1 MTVSLI
7 TLGVVAAIAIIT
19 LLGLAALAYSNA
31 ENARSNGYDQGY
43 DDAKRGH
50 DLRID
55 DLQHEIEHLHLK
67 AANQRAAHQL
77 ERDAIIQDA
86 DARIAIYA
94 SRALT
99 AGDIH
104 TLRIANKQLL
114 AAAKTYSEFPLA
126 NLADQARFALK
137 VAGQIEQLAQ
147 RLEGINSQAAAQE
160 AAA

>member
-1 MTVSLI
+1 MSNI
-7 TLGVVAAIAIIT
+7 IAIQIIAAMAVIM
-19 LLGLAALAYSNA
+19 LIGLAVWAYLSA
-31 ENARSNGYDQGY
+31 QKAQAQGYDLGY

-50 DLRID
+50 ELRIAD
-55 DLQHEIEHLHLK
+55 QQHEIEHLQLK
-67 AANQRAAHQL
+67 AANQRTAHQL

-94 SRALT
+94 ARALT
-99 AGDIH
+99 SVDIQN
-104 TLRIANKQLL
+104 LRIANKQLL

-147 RLEGINSQAAAQE
+147 RAEGVNTQAAVQE